1 MIFPEDYKL
10 VGIKDGE
17 RRGDPVYFSTRY
29 LISREGPRL
38 YAVTSRGEGFL
49 REAAQLQLIAS
60 GDQILFYGE
69 RVDTRNR
76 TRLIDLAT
84 EVCRRSMPGGVN
96 TVVFQGPDEHITF
109 VKDPDQSQVLAIDV
123 LDVSPPNPPWLL
135 HVLTRLEDC
144 GLLGDLMVRFV
155 PRVLDIRGYE
165 GEDVY
170 YPCRAAG
177 LGRSL
182 DCDAVVHEHPRIVG
196 CEVSR
201 EIFLAG
207 HAAAGYDFVNVCPL
221 SSSHAAFL
229 PERPFLT
236 RCCRSERRGRV
247 EKNGQ
252 TGMAVHWGD
261 GPWEIAQA
269 VRQLVQLVRPG
280 RDGEVAE

>member
-1 MIFPEDYKL
+1 MIFPEDYKQ

-29 LISREGPRL
+29 LISRDGPRL
-38 YAVTSRGEGFL
+38 YAVKSRGEGFL
-49 REAAQLQLIAS
+49 REVEALELLAS
-60 GDQILFYGE
+60 GSEIAFYGE

-76 TRLIDLAT
+76 TLLTDLAA
-84 EVCRRSMPGGVN
+84 EICSSGLGEAVS

-109 VKDPDQSQVLAIDV
+109 VKDPDPSRVAGHRCPGCL
-123 LDVSPPNPPWLL
+123 SPDPPWLL
-135 HVLTRLEDC
+135 HALGRLEGC

-155 PRVLDIRGYE
+155 PSVLDISCYE
-165 GEDVY
+165 GEGVY

-182 DCDAVVHEHPRIVG
+182 DSDAVVHEHPQIVG

-207 HAAAGYDFVNVCPL
+207 HHGMQYDFVNICPL
-221 SSSHAAFL
+221 TSSHAAFS
-229 PERPFLT
+229 PHRPFLT
-236 RCCRSERRGRV
+236 RCCRSERRGPV

-252 TGMAVHWGD
+252 PGMAVHWGD
-261 GPWEIAQA
+261 GPWEIALA
-269 VRQLVQLVRPG
+269 VRQLVGAVR
-280 RDGEVAE
+280 RQEAE